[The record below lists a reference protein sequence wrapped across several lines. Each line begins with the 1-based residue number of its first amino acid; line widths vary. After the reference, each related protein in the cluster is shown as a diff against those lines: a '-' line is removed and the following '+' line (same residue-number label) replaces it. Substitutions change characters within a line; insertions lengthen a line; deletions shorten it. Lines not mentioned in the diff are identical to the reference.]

1 MSAYLALMKQ
11 SKPLSILV
19 SMTFYIAA
27 TALAILVFR
36 MTDPGLHILWRLA
49 LADLAATAFIFLGS
63 VLLNN
68 SSMYDPYW
76 SVKPMVLA
84 AGYVAIA
91 GVDEVAWW
99 GWLAVIGM
107 QLYGL
112 RLTSNFYRDWP
123 GFVHEDWRYI
133 NFRKQF
139 PRAYWAVSFGGIH
152 LFPTIQVFL
161 ACLPLYAIFRHGAAP
176 NRPALVV
183 LGFLG
188 VLLAVALAYVADE
201 QMRRF
206 RCDPAN
212 EGKNMDRGLWSLS
225 RHPNYAGEVLTWWGL
240 ALMAVGMDLSYWW
253 TAVGALSIHVMFHV
267 VSIPMLDE
275 RSLERRPDFGGYM
288 KQSRALW
295 PIPRRR

>member
-1 MSAYLALMKQ
+1 MKH
-11 SKPLSILV
+11 SKSLSILV
-19 SMTFYIAA
+19 SIGCYAVAIAVA
-27 TALAILVFR
+27 VVVFR
-36 MTDPGLHILWRLA
+36 SVDVDTHLIWRLA
-49 LADLAATAFIFLGS
+49 IADLAATGVVFLGS
-63 VLLNN
+63 RLVNN

-84 AGYVAIA
+84 AGFVALE
-91 GVDEVAWW
+91 GVAAVHWW
-99 GWLAVIGM
+99 EWLAFIGM

-123 GFVHEDWRYI
+123 GFAHEDWRYV

-139 PRAYWAVSFGGIH
+139 PRAYWWVSLGGIH

-161 ACLPLYAIFRHGAAP
+161 ACLPLYAIFRHSASP
-176 NRPALVV
+176 DRPALVV

-188 VLLAVALAYVADE
+188 VLMAVGLAFVADE

-206 RCDPAN
+206 RRDPAN
-212 EGKNMDRGLWSLS
+212 RGKSMDRGLWALS

-253 TAVGALSIHVMFHV
+253 TAAGALSIHVMFHV

-275 RSLERRPDFGGYM
+275 RSLDRRPGFAGYM
-288 KQSRALW
+288 ERTRALW
-295 PIPRRR
+295 PVPRRR